1 MLRGALLFGLV
12 LVIESFGNTVKG
24 DQCSSR
30 NNLDTNERDC
40 QQLVDNNNKA
50 AKRPFTLECQISRK
64 RQSFYKCHKEWCKC
78 LGVFLNQSKNWWFHF
93 ICIWKF
99 NHYGHFRITHRGKGR
114 PLLTID
120 VKLCNYSRKYEL
132 FTIKIN
138 EHESGLGNIKNDSS
152 PDTDD
157 GFEEEDDLLTKM
169 MRSVQQRDSLQGA
182 VELFDARIQQY
193 LSESF
198 HSGTNITQQ
207 EKMRDVFVASTAFEQ
222 FLVEFAQNHLNH
234 TTPQIQFNST
244 HVDLQLRRNFY
255 QNESEF
261 LLQQTKQQNYVK
273 IPAGNIHNGTVV
285 LGVIYKDL
293 HQIFLTNQ
301 SDIQNKNETRHL
313 NTIIMS
319 ATIAPRP
326 EILKEN
332 VTLAFENLEAAT
344 LKRDCVF
351 LSMLEN
357 RLVGWSEQGC
367 HVKSINDAQ
376 TECSCN
382 HMTHFAVLMQFD
394 TEVGTSISEAD
405 RKALEILTYLGLT
418 LSLIGITLTII
429 GYVFLTDMKGP
440 LSQIRVSL
448 VASLG
453 AGQII
458 FLVGIGATKNKGT
471 CVTVA
476 AFVQYFLM
484 AAFCWMLVEGI
495 YLYLF
500 VVKVY
505 NVSNKL
511 KICHGVSWGFPALV
525 VALSLSI
532 AAGKNGVESFVSD
545 EYCWISSA
553 NNLIWIF
560 IVFVVVIELL
570 NILILVR
577 VVKEMTKMQ
586 QAKDSKTEQIRLGL
600 KACVLL
606 LPLLGLTWLFG
617 LLSPFHKALAYIF
630 TIFNTTQGFL
640 IFLLHCVR
648 NTEIRSRLKRKIRV
662 IFPAINDGP
671 SLKRS
676 SRINDSTSGN
686 ASLKKIE
693 VKPSGGNNKLGEG
706 IGGNA
711 SLKKTEIKPSNMKSK
726 LTEGTKAN
734 TTLKKIDFRP
744 SGGNSKLAERPGGNV
759 SLKKTDVKPSNRNS
773 RSNHSTSGNVSL
785 KNTGVKPP
793 NKNNRLNNGTRADA
807 SLKKTGA
814 KPSNYNSTSNGGGR
828 SLKT

>member
-1 MLRGALLFGLV
+1 
-12 LVIESFGNTVKG
+12 
-24 DQCSSR
+24 
-30 NNLDTNERDC
+30 
-40 QQLVDNNNKA
+40 
-50 AKRPFTLECQISRK
+50 
-64 RQSFYKCHKEWCKC
+64 
-78 LGVFLNQSKNWWFHF
+78 
-93 ICIWKF
+93 
-99 NHYGHFRITHRGKGR
+99 
-114 PLLTID
+114 
-120 VKLCNYSRKYEL
+120 
-132 FTIKIN
+132 
-138 EHESGLGNIKNDSS
+138 
-152 PDTDD
+152 
-157 GFEEEDDLLTKM
+157 
-169 MRSVQQRDSLQGA
+169 
-182 VELFDARIQQY
+182 
-193 LSESF
+193 
-198 HSGTNITQQ
+198 
-207 EKMRDVFVASTAFEQ
+207 
-222 FLVEFAQNHLNH
+222 
-234 TTPQIQFNST
+234 
-244 HVDLQLRRNFY
+244 
-255 QNESEF
+255 
-261 LLQQTKQQNYVK
+261 
-273 IPAGNIHNGTVV
+273 
-285 LGVIYKDL
+285 
-293 HQIFLTNQ
+293 
-301 SDIQNKNETRHL
+301 
-313 NTIIMS
+313 MS

-394 TEVGTSISEAD
+394 TEVGTSKSEAD